1 MHRAPFSLL
10 LVLLLSLLLGAPAS
24 AQRLDTWRLQVGD
37 VERAALVRIP
47 EAARATE
54 NEAGEPAPVVFAFHG
69 HGGRAPGFARRFG
82 LHREWPEAIVVYP
95 QGLPTPSRLV
105 DPDGRRPGWQNVA
118 GTQGDRDLALFDAL
132 LARLQEEAA
141 VDPDRIHVTGHSNGG
156 GFTYLLLEERA
167 EVLASVSPSASGK
180 GRRVGQT
187 AAAGVAVL
195 HAGSPDDE
203 LVKWVW
209 QENALRSLREARR
222 CGEPEPWARD
232 ERVVR
237 FPAEEGADVLLFEHG
252 GGHRHHPDHARL
264 AARFFQDHPRPA
276 GPSKHLGVYAILEAK
291 CFGCHGPGADPPR
304 AGLRL
309 DLPASYDQR
318 SERGWLI
325 ASRADDAGIIACEL
339 FYRLAR
345 GGDPR
350 QQMPPRDAEP
360 LTAEERRQLLAWVG
374 SKAPWLDAWP
384 GAEPGPVSLELEGV
398 SRVWDAAPHQAFTD
412 LVSYRGELVLAF
424 REGDSHVGGTGG
436 AIRVL
441 SSRDGES
448 WRSRTLLAEEG
459 LDLRDPKLSVAP
471 DGDLLLLVGA
481 SRYEGTELLGRTS
494 KVARW
499 RPRAGA
505 DLELVDVR
513 IDPEIAGPVDW
524 LWRLTW
530 IGSTAYGV
538 VYQPEGDVWR
548 QHLVAIE
555 DGVEAR
561 AVATWDLDQR
571 PSEATLRALPDG
583 SMAALVRREG
593 NAMIGSAPP
602 PFTEWTW
609 NELPVSL
616 GGPELL
622 VLDDGRMLAAGR
634 RSEGEGGWRKRTA
647 IGQVDLAGNW
657 TELAVLPSGG
667 DTSYPGMVLEGSEL
681 LVSYYSSHEG
691 KSAIYLAR
699 MRLEN

>member
-10 LVLLLSLLLGAPAS
+10 LVLLLSLLLGASAS
-24 AQRLDTWRLQVGD
+24 AQRLDTWRLQVDG

-47 EAARATE
+47 EGARATE
-54 NEAGEPAPVVFAFHG
+54 DEAGEPAPVVFAFHG

-167 EVLASVSPSASGK
+167 GVLASVSPSASGK

-203 LVKWVW
+203 LVKWAW
-209 QENALRSLREARR
+209 QENALRSLREARG
-222 CGEPEPWARD
+222 CGEAEPWARD

-276 GPSKHLGVYAILEAK
+276 RAPEFFGVYAILEAK
-291 CFGCHGPGADPPR
+291 CFGCHGPDADPL
-304 AGLRL
+304 AADLRL
-309 DLPASYDQR
+309 DLPASYGQR
-318 SERGWLI
+318 SERGWAI
-325 ASRADDAGIIACEL
+325 AEAGIGSEL
-339 FYRLAR
+339 FSRIAP
-345 GGDPR
+345 GGSWKER
-350 QQMPPRDAEP
+350 MPPQDAAP
-360 LTAEERRQLLAWVG
+360 LTREERLLLG
-374 SKAPWLDAWP
+374 SWALRGAPWIQGWLRSS
-384 GAEPGPVSLELEGV
+384 PGPLTLELEGV
-398 SRVWDAAPHQAFTD
+398 QRVWDAAPHQAFTD
-412 LVSYRGELVLAF
+412 LAAYRDQLVLTF
-424 REGDSHVGGTGG
+424 REGESHVGGAGG
-436 AIRVL
+436 TIRVL
-441 SSRDGES
+441 SSPDGAT
-448 WRSRTLLAEEG
+448 WRSRAALREEG
-459 LDLRDPKLSVAP
+459 IDLRDPKVSVTP
-471 DGDLLLLVGA
+471 EGDLLVLMGA
-481 SRYEGTELLGRTS
+481 SRYEGAELLGRTS

-499 RPRAGA
+499 RSGADA
-505 DLELVDVR
+505 DLELADIR

-530 IGSTAYGV
+530 VGSTGYGV
-538 VYQPEGDVWR
+538 VYQPEGEVWR
-548 QHLVAIE
+548 QHLVATE

-561 AVATWDLDQR
+561 AVATWGLEQR

-602 PFTEWTW
+602 PFTEWSW
-609 NELPVSL
+609 KELPLAL

-622 VLDDGRMLAAGR
+622 VLDDGRMIAAGR
-634 RSEGEGGWRKRTA
+634 RSEGVDGWRKRTVL
-647 IGQVDLAGNW
+647 GEVDLAGNW

-699 MRLEN
+699 LRLGN

>member
-1 MHRAPFSLL
+1 MLRTPLL
-10 LVLLLSLLLGAPAS
+10 LLLGLLLGHLLGASAS
-24 AQRLDTWRLQVGD
+24 AQRLDAWRLRVDG
-37 VERAALVRIP
+37 VERTALVRIP

-54 NEAGEPAPVVFAFHG
+54 DGAGEPAPVVFAFHG

-95 QGLPTPSRLV
+95 QGLPTPGRLT
-105 DPDGRRPGWQNVA
+105 DPEGRLPGWQNVA

-132 LARLQEEAA
+132 LARLQQEAA
-141 VDPDRIHVTGHSNGG
+141 VDPDRVHVTGHSNGG

-167 EVLASVSPSASGK
+167 ELLASVSPSASGK

-209 QENALRSLREARR
+209 QEKALGSLRKERG
-222 CGEPEPWARD
+222 CGEAEPWARD

-276 GPSKHLGVYAILEAK
+276 E
-291 CFGCHGPGADPPR
+291 PPK
-304 AGLRL
+304 
-309 DLPASYDQR
+309 
-318 SERGWLI
+318 
-325 ASRADDAGIIACEL
+325 
-339 FYRLAR
+339 
-345 GGDPR
+345 
-350 QQMPPRDAEP
+350 P
-360 LTAEERRQLLAWVG
+360 LTAEDPQQLLARVEP
-374 SKAPWLDAWP
+374 KAPRLEAGP
-384 GAEPGPVSLELEGV
+384 GAEPGPVSLELKGV

-424 REGDSHVGGTGG
+424 REGDSHVGGAGG
-436 AIRVL
+436 SIRVL
-441 SSRDGES
+441 SSRDGDG
-448 WRSRTLLAEEG
+448 WRSRALLAMEG

-481 SRYEGTELLGRTS
+481 SRYEGEELLGRTS

-538 VYQPEGDVWR
+538 VYQPEGEVWR
-548 QHLVAIE
+548 QHLVATE

-593 NAMIGSAPP
+593 HAMIGSAPP

-609 NELPVSL
+609 SELPVSL

-622 VLDDGRMLAAGR
+622 VLEDGRMLAAGR
-634 RSEGEGGWRKRTA
+634 RSEGEGGRRKRTA

-667 DTSYPGMVLEGSEL
+667 DTSYPGMVLQGSEL

-691 KSAIYLAR
+691 KAAIYLAR
-699 MRLEN
+699 LRLEN